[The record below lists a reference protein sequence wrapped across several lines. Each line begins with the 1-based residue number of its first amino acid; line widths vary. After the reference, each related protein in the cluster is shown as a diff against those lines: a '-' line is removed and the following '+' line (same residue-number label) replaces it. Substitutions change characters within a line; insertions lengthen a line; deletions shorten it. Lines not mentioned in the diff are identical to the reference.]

1 VTKNKNVKKKQL
13 KHEADALT
21 LKLVHHCKRQSLCLK
36 VGYKWTVKKRQQMW
50 LIEENALVM
59 AKEISLEVDTRWMFD
74 NFYGKQLVTREMSV
88 QFLRGGK
95 SSRKTRLSSLVT
107 TSSSTVSLMVI
118 QLQSSR
124 GRQTTVCCQLV
135 WTRSKCTM
143 DHQACALGLATINSE
158 DFCLFFLEVRQAT
171 ATAGHLYN
179 CLSHNVRLMFVFS
192 LCF

>member
-1 VTKNKNVKKKQL
+1 
-13 KHEADALT
+13 
-21 LKLVHHCKRQSLCLK
+21 
-36 VGYKWTVKKRQQMW
+36 MW

-74 NFYGKQLVTREMSV
+74 NFYSKQLVTREMSV

-124 GRQTTVCCQLV
+124 GRKTTVGYVVNLFEHAPSARWTIRRVHLDLQL
-135 WTRSKCTM
+135 
-143 DHQACALGLATINSE
+143 
-158 DFCLFFLEVRQAT
+158 
-171 ATAGHLYN
+171 
-179 CLSHNVRLMFVFS
+179 
-192 LCF
+192 